1 MLGRYTD
8 KTFNHFQLCSQ
19 QGWTLRQTD
28 CEHCIPAFLFFFN
41 LQIADGK
48 FVTPNCH

>member
-19 QGWTLRQTD
+19 QGWTLWQID
-28 CEHCIPAFLFFFN
+28 CEHCIPALGFVFLICK
-41 LQIADGK
+41 L
-48 FVTPNCH
+48 VMVRV